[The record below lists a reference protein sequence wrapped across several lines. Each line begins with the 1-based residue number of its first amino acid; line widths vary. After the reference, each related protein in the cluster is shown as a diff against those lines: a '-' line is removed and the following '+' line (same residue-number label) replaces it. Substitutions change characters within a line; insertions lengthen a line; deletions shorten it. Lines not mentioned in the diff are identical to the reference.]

1 MSWKG
6 VIWYGGGG
14 GVFKALLF
22 NNEFDYFVGGDRP
35 VPFGPLPIPAT
46 VLPCLPQAITA
57 TGPGLNDWVVSYAT
71 AGIWPA
77 VTTGGATAN
86 GPDTANIA
94 FANHLG
100 LFREIELALPPSPG
114 NFHAVGAKSLGVIMS
129 HRSGFTFQP
138 TLQTER
144 WITSDGSVGGIT
156 TINASSKLFYRLP
169 GLLILNNSQAGSDN
183 VTPDHTLSYAFSLQP
198 DSQSLYFAD
207 LSFVNITPPIPDLT
221 IGTGVFAL
229 TDDLRLLHLSST
241 FNNDL
246 IITARDGGDL
256 AVSIRQWQLYPDGTW
271 QALSNITNTF
281 QGGDGGYGLQF
292 FAPGQR
298 LDFYPAN

>member
-1 MSWKG
+1 MGLGSF
-6 VIWYGGGG
+6 IWYGGSA
-14 GVFKALLF
+14 GVFKALLL
-22 NNEFDYFVGGDRP
+22 NNEFDWFVGGDRP

-46 VLPCLPQAITA
+46 GPLCRPRGITA

-71 AGIWPA
+71 LGNNTAN
-77 VTTGGATAN
+77 TGGT
-86 GPDTANIA
+86 NIA

-100 LFREIELALPPSPG
+100 IFEEIELAFPPSG
-114 NFHAVGAKSLGVIMS
+114 DNFFSVTAKSLGVIMS
-129 HRSGFTFQP
+129 LRSGFTFQP

-156 TINASSKLFYRLP
+156 TINAFSSLYYRLP
-169 GLLILNNSQAGSDN
+169 GLLILNSSSSGSDN

-229 TDDLRLLHLSST
+229 TDDLKLLHLSST
-241 FNNDL
+241 FNEDL
-246 IITARDGGDL
+246 IITARDGGNL

-281 QGGDGGYGLQF
+281 QGGAGGYLLQF
-292 FAPGQR
+292 FSTGQR